1 MMTKDDKY
9 RWVLTNHIM
18 LFDSEAEINKRIKKI
33 EKDFKSQNNITEVFY
48 DFIDNN
54 SIIANELFLYYYS
67 KKKKPKKSDYTGC
80 YVPMLSFLN

>member
-1 MMTKDDKY
+1 
-9 RWVLTNHIM
+9 M

-33 EKDFKSQNNITEVFY
+33 EKDFKSQNKITEVFY